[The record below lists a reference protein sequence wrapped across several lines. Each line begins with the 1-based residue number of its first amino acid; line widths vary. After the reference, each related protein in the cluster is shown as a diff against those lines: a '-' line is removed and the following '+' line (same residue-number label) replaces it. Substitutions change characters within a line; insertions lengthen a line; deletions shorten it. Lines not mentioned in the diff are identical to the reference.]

1 MTEERGRILRPS
13 SIPAR
18 ERGGGARTIPL
29 VTRATGSTSFMSG
42 ITSFAPGASIPLH
55 FHNCEESVFLL
66 EGRAIA
72 EIDGVPHELA
82 AGEMSFIP
90 AEVPHRFIN
99 ASASEEM
106 RILWTYA
113 SVNATRTIVAT
124 GETRR
129 IEDEHRASLSTGLHD

>member
-1 MTEERGRILRPS
+1 MHGRIFRPS
-13 SIPAR
+13 TIPAR

-29 VTRATGSTSFMSG
+29 VMRASGSTSFLSG

-72 EIDGVPHELA
+72 EIDGVAHGVA
-82 AGEMSFIP
+82 AGDMSFIP

-99 ASASEEM
+99 ASTSEEM

-113 SVNATRTIVAT
+113 SVEATRTIVAT
-124 GETRR
+124 GDTRR
-129 IEDEHRASLSTGLHD
+129 IEDEHRASLATDLPG